1 MPSFDQQANVNWEFN
16 ICLETLHGILDNLQ
30 DIRIGLERGLD
41 VSTFLSPDFSPLI
54 TFFPVLLIRSKLLEN
69 TNNCRHVYFS

>member
-1 MPSFDQQANVNWEFN
+1 MPSFDQQVNMNWEFDLR
-16 ICLETLHGILDNLQ
+16 LEMLHGILDNLQ

-54 TFFPVLLIRSKLLEN
+54 TFFPPPFDPLKLLKN
-69 TNNCRHVYFS
+69 TNNC

>member
-1 MPSFDQQANVNWEFN
+1 MSSFDQQVNVNWEFN
-16 ICLETLHGILDNLQ
+16 ICLEMLHGILDNLQ

-54 TFFPVLLIRSKLLEN
+54 TFFPPPFDLLQTIGKNE
-69 TNNCRHVYFS
+69 

>member
-1 MPSFDQQANVNWEFN
+1 MPSFDQQANVSWEFN

-41 VSTFLSPDFSPLI
+41 VSTFLTPNFSPLI
-54 TFFPVLLIRSKLLEN
+54 TFFPPPFDLLQTIGKYE
-69 TNNCRHVYFS
+69 